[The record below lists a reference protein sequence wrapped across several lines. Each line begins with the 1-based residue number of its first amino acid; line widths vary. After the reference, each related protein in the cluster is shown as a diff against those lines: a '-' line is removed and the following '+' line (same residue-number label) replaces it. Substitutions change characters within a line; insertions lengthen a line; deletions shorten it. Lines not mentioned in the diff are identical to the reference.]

1 MTPDEPVSLIEMLS
15 QVRGTVDAMPAS
27 DRQVFDE
34 ARLEIISVV
43 SRHGDAGRAALGLA
57 LMEFL
62 NADTGTTI
70 TL

>member
-1 MTPDEPVSLIEMLS
+1 MNEEQIPLVEMLA
-15 QVRGTVDAMPAS
+15 QVRDSVSAMPAS
-27 DRQVFDE
+27 ERQVFDE

-62 NADTGTTI
+62 QADSSSTI